1 MAKRKVT
8 LYSLNPSEY
17 PNIEVEF
24 DVVEN
29 IAQSIDAVAN
39 PNVVKAKKVA
49 VVKARRAQAGEVVD
63 TRPRAIVDGKV
74 YVFTETTQKITPE
87 KAEKGA
93 IIVTNPDGEEY
104 VIASAEKFAAKYEK
118 CDGGYKAI
126 DGAKKFRQAERNCI
140 ISTSWGEEQIIPKGS
155 MFCVEYEND
164 IYGVTN
170 AAFEATYTTDPKI
183 VTPPTESTY

>member
-1 MAKRKVT
+1 MATRKVK
-8 LYSLNPSEY
+8 LYSLNPKEY
-17 PNIEVEF
+17 PDIEMEF
-24 DVVEN
+24 KVIED
-29 IAQSIDAVAN
+29 IAKSINNVAS
-39 PNVVKAKKVA
+39 PEIVKAKKVA
-49 VVKARRAQAGEVVD
+49 VVKARKAKEGEIVD

-74 YVFTETTQKITPE
+74 YTFSETKQVITKE
-87 KAEKGA
+87 KADKGA

-118 CDGGYKAI
+118 CDGGFKAI
-126 DGAKKFRQAERNCI
+126 DGVKKFRKCEEDCI

-155 MFCVEYEND
+155 MFCVEWEND

-183 VTPPTESTY
+183 ITPPNETTY